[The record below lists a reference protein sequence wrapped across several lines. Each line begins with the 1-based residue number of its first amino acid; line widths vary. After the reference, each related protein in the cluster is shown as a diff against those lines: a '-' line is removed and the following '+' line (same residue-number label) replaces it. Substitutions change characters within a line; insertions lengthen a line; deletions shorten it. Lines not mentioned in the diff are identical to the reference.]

1 MKLEVRF
8 CKMMKKYLVTLMI
21 ACSALF
27 VLSGCVVSEEKLSD
41 KVQQSMVDYEKA
53 QGNELDVTDL
63 KLDKAEGKGYKG
75 VLTGTLNGEAATYDV
90 VVTDE
95 GSDFDIDWEKR

>member
-1 MKLEVRF
+1 
-8 CKMMKKYLVTLMI
+8 MKKYLVTLMI

-41 KVQQSMVDYEKA
+41 KVQQSMIDYEKA
-53 QGNELDVTDL
+53 QGNELQVTDL

-75 VLTGTLNGEAATYDV
+75 VLTGKLNGEAATYDV
-90 VVTDE
+90 IVTDE

>member
-1 MKLEVRF
+1 
-8 CKMMKKYLVTLMI
+8 MKKYLVTLMI

-27 VLSGCVVSEEKLSD
+27 ALSGCVVSEEKLSD
-41 KVQQSMVDYEKA
+41 KVQQSMIDYEKA
-53 QGNELDVTDL
+53 QGNNLEVTDL

-75 VLTGTLNGEAATYDV
+75 VLKGTLNGEAATYDV

>member
-1 MKLEVRF
+1 
-8 CKMMKKYLVTLMI
+8 MKKYLVTLMI

-27 VLSGCVVSEEKLSD
+27 MLSGCVVSEEKLSD

-53 QGNELDVTDL
+53 QGNELEVTDL

-75 VLTGTLNGEAATYDV
+75 VLTGTLNGEAAIYDV